1 MVFGFGTRPTVHGRA
16 DRGQIAMC
24 WSTRVDIEFFHGS
37 TLSAGVSVRSDSSV
51 SEIALGKVTD
61 PLGFYDWMKKHPS
74 GLEANR
80 PMYALLQCHLQK
92 RHWAGLEIIIM
103 YKMGSKKNCLADAA
117 LYKKMIKIATDYGNT
132 KLANKWLQKMLW
144 SGFVP
149 SLLTWNL
156 VLVAFAR
163 DGRFAEVFSVYEQLK
178 DHNRPPERIIYC
190 ALLSACQNADRVQ
203 EAQDIVAHMKCRGML
218 DSATAT
224 FREMEKAGYEPDQVA
239 YNALIHAYARADA
252 NDAFDQAIKL
262 GGRIDPVVFSTM
274 INIARDLLEA
284 MKEFRF
290 EKKHWQCVVSI
301 LIKTYAKVGQLWE
314 PIKLFEEMHAVGYPV
329 NNRIHTTMLN
339 VYFKVG
345 RHRCAEA
352 LFLDMIETGKCRNMV
367 AFGTMINIYGRMGR
381 CRLKGN
387 TAIYNTLIYC
397 HGRNGNLIVVE
408 EYVK

>member
-1 MVFGFGTRPTVHGRA
+1 MAEVFTSSESNFLRSSGEDENERSPLMAFCENFPDAVEAEEYSLKDDGSESRVVGPALSTDWTRS
-16 DRGQIAMC
+16 QM
-24 WSTRVDIEFFHGS
+24 
-37 TLSAGVSVRSDSSV
+37 SAQSWKDKLRKVKNNQCVRSDSSV

-239 YNALIHAYARADA
+239 YNALIHAYARA
-252 NDAFDQAIKL
+252 
-262 GGRIDPVVFSTM
+262 G
-274 INIARDLLEA
+274 
-284 MKEFRF
+284 
-290 EKKHWQCVVSI
+290 
-301 LIKTYAKVGQLWE
+301 
-314 PIKLFEEMHAVGYPV
+314 
-329 NNRIHTTMLN
+329 
-339 VYFKVG
+339 
-345 RHRCAEA
+345 
-352 LFLDMIETGKCRNMV
+352 
-367 AFGTMINIYGRMGR
+367 
-381 CRLKGN
+381 
-387 TAIYNTLIYC
+387 
-397 HGRNGNLIVVE
+397 
-408 EYVK
+408 